1 MKFVRKIGAH
11 KIMIALVAGNIKAI
25 IGNATIGIPKP
36 IIPLINPPHNT
47 AKKIII
53 INKGSLYIK
62 KNQEIYLFL
71 FLICNYI
78 Y

>member
-62 KNQEIYLFL
+62 KKPRNI
-71 FLICNYI
+71 LISFFDL
-78 Y
+78 